1 MQRFLQIKTFKNI
14 QKDLS
19 IVQIC
24 WLQHF
29 FHVNNRFSKNS
40 RFFKISANLTEKL
53 FLEVH
58 NDKSTVI
65 QVLESNWF

>member
-24 WLQHF
+24 WLHHF